1 MLKRGAT
8 AAVVA
13 ACAVAAS
20 AIVVVGACIPDLPP
34 PQPPVERCGDGIIDL
49 DAGEQCDPGPGA
61 GEGGI
66 AGCSSMCQ
74 VQCEGGLTWPGN
86 NHCYQVVSQGALAL
100 QSAAGSASSLC
111 QQRSGHVVTFASDD
125 ELQAVESLDAGIFWV
140 GLMFDHAN
148 AGVTAYKPVD
158 PSLAEPG
165 WSQACSG
172 CYASTADAM
181 APLPEFGDA
190 SPDASPTLC
199 IVATP
204 STTASWRQY
213 PCNVGYLTTRLP
225 APRVVCEREP
235 VGRLST
241 ECDAGIC
248 IDLVATHGAK
258 RYVYVQDQ
266 VTADQARQACAAMAG
281 RLVVL
286 RSRDEREQLWR
297 ELSHLAAPPPAV
309 WIGLSEVSTTTVT
322 IYRRRTPT
330 LAWLWDNGQPVAAY
344 PSEWG
349 NGQPLSRTPGA
360 TVSTRAYL
368 WQQPNEDDTLAHTE
382 ATFQTLPY
390 VCEITADTLAAAADA
405 GVDAAAD

>member
-1 MLKRGAT
+1 
-8 AAVVA
+8 
-13 ACAVAAS
+13 
-20 AIVVVGACIPDLPP
+20 
-34 PQPPVERCGDGIIDL
+34 
-49 DAGEQCDPGPGA
+49 
-61 GEGGI
+61 
-66 AGCSSMCQ
+66 
-74 VQCEGGLTWPGN
+74 
-86 NHCYQVVSQGALAL
+86 
-100 QSAAGSASSLC
+100 
-111 QQRSGHVVTFASDD
+111 
-125 ELQAVESLDAGIFWV
+125 
-140 GLMFDHAN
+140 
-148 AGVTAYKPVD
+148 
-158 PSLAEPG
+158 
-165 WSQACSG
+165 
-172 CYASTADAM
+172 
-181 APLPEFGDA
+181 
-190 SPDASPTLC
+190 
-199 IVATP
+199 
-204 STTASWRQY
+204 
-213 PCNVGYLTTRLP
+213 
-225 APRVVCEREP
+225 
-235 VGRLST
+235 
-241 ECDAGIC
+241 
-248 IDLVATHGAK
+248 
-258 RYVYVQDQ
+258 
-266 VTADQARQACAAMAG
+266 MAG